1 MNHDHAEIRDIA
13 GFQDHLIRWYTSNK
27 RSLPW
32 RSTSEPYKIW
42 VSEIMLQQ
50 TQVNTVI
57 PYYERFLKTFPDMH
71 SLAGASTGEVLKAW
85 EGLGYYARARNLHRA
100 ATIIVSEHDARL
112 PDSFDALRR
121 LPGIGDYI
129 AAAVLSIA
137 FGKPVAVVDGNVKR
151 VIARMHA
158 LDMPVNQPAS
168 HNSIRSICAKLLDEA
183 RPGTFNQSLM
193 ELGALVCTPK
203 NPACPRCPVQRF
215 CTAFQTNRV
224 AVYPRMQKR
233 PRVPEVRIAIG
244 VVVKNGKVLITQRK
258 ADGLLGGLW
267 EFPGGKI
274 LDGETPEAA
283 CIRELKEE
291 VNLNVVI
298 HAFVARIRHAY
309 THFKII
315 ADVFACRCLSGKVRL
330 KGPVD
335 FKWIDLA
342 EINRYPFPKAN
353 HKFIPGLIKMLQ
365 GQNHSWH

>member
-1 MNHDHAEIRDIA
+1 MNHDHIV
-13 GFQDHLIRWYTSNK
+13 GFQNHLIRWYTSSK
-27 RSLPW
+27 RPLPW
-32 RSTSEPYKIW
+32 RNTQEPYKIW

-57 PYYERFLKTFPDMH
+57 PYYERFLEVFPDMH
-71 SLAGASTGEVLKAW
+71 SLASASLEEVLKAW

-100 ATIIVSEHDARL
+100 ATIVVSEHDARL
-112 PDSFDALRR
+112 PDSFEALRR

-137 FGKPVAVVDGNVKR
+137 FEKPFAVVDGNVKR
-151 VIARMHA
+151 VIARMHT

-168 HNSIRSICAKLLDEA
+168 HKSIRSICTKLLDETC
-183 RPGTFNQSLM
+183 PGVYNQALM

-203 NPACPRCPVQRF
+203 RPACPSCPVQAF
-215 CTAFQTNRV
+215 CTAFQTNLV
-224 AVYPRMQKR
+224 ALYPQMQKR
-233 PRVPEVRIAIG
+233 RRVPEVRIAIG

-258 ADGLLGGLW
+258 AEGLLGGLW

-283 CIRELKEE
+283 CVRELKEE
-291 VNLNVVI
+291 VNLNVEI
-298 HAFVARIRHAY
+298 NTFVARIRHAY

-330 KGPVD
+330 NGPVD
-335 FKWIDLA
+335 FRWITLSD
-342 EINRYPFPKAN
+342 IDRYPFPKAN
-353 HKFIPGLIKMLQ
+353 HKFIPELKRLLE
-365 GQNHSWH
+365 SKA